1 MTHAIVLDSNN
12 KKSGELSLPASYENI
27 NSHNL
32 YLYVKSYLAS
42 LRANTASAKT
52 RSEVRGGGKKP
63 WSQKGRGGARAGSRR
78 SPVWV
83 GGGAAFGPSTNR
95 NYTQK
100 VNKKQKRLALEF
112 ALNEKAQKGALYVVD
127 SLHVESGKTKDAVKI
142 IKDLGVR
149 DVLIVKELLD
159 ENTFLAYRN
168 VENSYVIELNEL
180 NAYLASAFYSI
191 IIEKSAFETLTLAKE
206 D

>member
-1 MTHAIVLDSNN
+1 MSQAIVLDDKF
-12 KKSGELSLPASYENI
+12 KKKAEVTLPASYEKV

-42 LRANTASAKT
+42 LRSNTASTKT

-63 WSQKGRGGARAGSRR
+63 WNQKGRGGARAGSKR
-78 SPVWV
+78 SPIWV
-83 GGGAAFGPSTNR
+83 GGGVTFGPSTNR

-112 ALNEKAQKGALYVVD
+112 ALNEKAKNDALFVVD
-127 SLHVESGKTKDAVKI
+127 NLTIESGKTKDAVKI

-159 ENTFLAYRN
+159 EKTFFAFRN
-168 VENSYVIELNEL
+168 VKNAYVVESNEL
-180 NAYLASAFYSI
+180 NAYLTSAFYAV
-191 IIEKSAFETLTLAKE
+191 IIEKSAFENLIKE

>member
-1 MTHAIVLDSNN
+1 MSQAIILDDKF
-12 KKSGELSLPASYENI
+12 KKSGEVALPASYEQVH
-27 NSHNL
+27 SHNL

-63 WSQKGRGGARAGSRR
+63 WNQKGRGGARAGSKR
-78 SPVWV
+78 SPIWV
-83 GGGAAFGPSTNR
+83 GGGVTFGPSTNR
-95 NYTQK
+95 NYVQK

-112 ALNEKAQKGALYVVD
+112 ALNEKAKNNGLFVVD
-127 SLHVESGKTKDAVKI
+127 NLTIESGKTKDAAKI

-149 DVLIVKELLD
+149 DALIVKELID
-159 ENTFLAYRN
+159 EKTFFAFRN
-168 VENSYVIELNEL
+168 IKNCYVVEANEL
-180 NAYLASAFYSI
+180 NAYLASAFYAV
-191 IIEKSAFETLTLAKE
+191 IIEKSAFENLIKE